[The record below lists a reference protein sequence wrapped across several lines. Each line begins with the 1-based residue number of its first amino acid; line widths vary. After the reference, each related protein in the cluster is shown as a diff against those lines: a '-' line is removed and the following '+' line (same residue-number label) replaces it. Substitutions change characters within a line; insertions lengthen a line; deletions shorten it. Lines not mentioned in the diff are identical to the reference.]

1 MKFIMPPWQTDYQ
14 RDTKIYAKED
24 YFHFTTWLY
33 GQVARWH
40 GHVICSHDHIEWTGQ
55 KMC

>member
-33 GQVARWH
+33 GQVAGWH
-40 GHVICSHDHIEWTGQ
+40 GHVICSHDHIEWTG
-55 KMC
+55 